1 MEYLPGNIAPRILS
15 RSEHNVSRKNIDP
28 DALKVLYRLKN
39 NGFVGYL
46 VGGGVRDLLLGRE
59 PKDFDISTSAHPAQ
73 VKRLF
78 RNCFIVGR
86 RFRLCHVR
94 FGRKVIE
101 VSTFRSQAEP
111 EQGDTLIRR
120 DNTFGTPEQDAFRRD
135 FTVNALFYDIATFSV
150 IDWVAGL
157 NDLRDRVIR
166 SIGDPGV
173 RFREDPVRMVRAVAL
188 ASRLGFTIDRDSEEA
203 IRTLRGEIVRSS
215 PARVLEEI
223 FKILRQ
229 GRARETFLSLLG
241 HGLLTYLVPEAAKAI
256 EEGGEAFLASLSRLD
271 AYRNAGAP
279 MEALTNPILLGTL
292 LVPLGVPLRRLAGPH
307 PRRRPAKEDEEE
319 PEAEAVDVA
328 AEAEAL
334 GEEEEPEDRQPAIN
348 VPFALPY
355 PRRDLDRLRVALL
368 AERRLREIHRS
379 PGVKNV
385 VLGRPYLD
393 EALRWLEI
401 HGGDDGP
408 ALAAHWR
415 ELERSEGAARRP
427 HDHDHAVRD
436 AQAAGGTQPDGAR
449 PADSGAARPDQAF
462 GSAAAGATGDR
473 PRRRRRRRGRR
484 RPRPHTPPP
493 A

>member
-15 RSEHNVSRKNIDP
+15 RSEHNVSRKNIDA

-39 NGFVGYL
+39 NGFVAYL
-46 VGGGVRDLLLGRE
+46 VGGGVRDLLLGRT

-111 EQGDTLIRR
+111 EQGETLIRR

-157 NDLRDRVIR
+157 NDLHDRVIR
-166 SIGDPGV
+166 SIGDPIV
-173 RFREDPVRMVRAVAL
+173 RLREDPARMLRAVAL
-188 ASRLGFTIDRDSEEA
+188 ASRLDFTIDRDSEEA
-203 IRTLRGEIVRSS
+203 IRNLRGEIVRSS
-215 PARVLEEI
+215 PARILEEI
-223 FKILRQ
+223 YKILRQ
-229 GRARETFLSLLG
+229 GRARETFLSLHR
-241 HGLLTYLVPEAAKAI
+241 HGLLTYLLPEAAKAI
-256 EEGGEAFLASLSRLD
+256 DEGREAFLASLSRLD
-271 AYRNAGAP
+271 AYRNSGAP
-279 MEALTNPILLGTL
+279 MEGLTNPILLGTL
-292 LVPLGVPLRRLAGPH
+292 LVPLGVPLSRLPGAH
-307 PRRRPAKEDEEE
+307 PRRRPEEKDEEE
-319 PEAEAVDVA
+319 AETEPVDVA

-334 GEEEEPEDRQPAIN
+334 GEEVPEDRQPVVNA
-348 VPFALPY
+348 PLALPY

-368 AERRLREIHRS
+368 AERRLREVHLS
-379 PGVKNV
+379 PEVKNV
-385 VLGRPYLD
+385 LLGRPYLD

-415 ELERSEGAARRP
+415 GLERSEGATRRP
-427 HDHDHAVRD
+427 HEHDHDARPHAAEGERS
-436 AQAAGGTQPDGAR
+436 ASGGALPSPAAHPSAGGRGA
-449 PADSGAARPDQAF
+449 S
-462 GSAAAGATGDR
+462 GDR

-484 RPRPHTPPP
+484 RPRPATPRPLDG
-493 A
+493 